1 MKNVLIILLIIT
13 ICVLSVFIGYNG
25 YNPFSYNDE
34 IKEAGYKN
42 SQNLVVQDDREQADK
57 PVVATSSN
65 MINKYTKMVYEYV
78 YLYDDITEVV
88 EDVPP
93 YFLLNLT
100 REDLEKNFSDW
111 QVLAFSDNEVI
122 MQKLIEAESPQH
134 YSIKDYDG
142 FVAVFYSNLEEG
154 EILKDI
160 TDIPL
165 ESLPEYERVK
175 IENGLEIVGKDKL
188 ISFLQDYGS

>member
-1 MKNVLIILLIIT
+1 MKNILIILLIIT
-13 ICVLSVFIGYNG
+13 ICGLSAFIGYNS

-34 IKEAGYKN
+34 VKEADY
-42 SQNLVVQDDREQADK
+42 LVVQDDREQADK

-175 IENGLEIVGKDKL
+175 IKNGLEIVGKDKL

>member
-1 MKNVLIILLIIT
+1 
-13 ICVLSVFIGYNG
+13 
-25 YNPFSYNDE
+25 
-34 IKEAGYKN
+34 
-42 SQNLVVQDDREQADK
+42 
-57 PVVATSSN
+57 
-65 MINKYTKMVYEYV
+65 
-78 YLYDDITEVV
+78 
-88 EDVPP
+88 
-93 YFLLNLT
+93 
-100 REDLEKNFSDW
+100 
-111 QVLAFSDNEVI
+111 

-175 IENGLEIVGKDKL
+175 IKNGLEIVGKDKL